1 MEIKVKKI
9 DVNHTNMVKY
19 LNSSNVIRKTNP
31 RSNLRFGKLVM
42 CADADA
48 DG

>member
-9 DVNHTNMVKY
+9 DVNHQNMTKY
-19 LNSSNVIRKTNP
+19 LGDNNVIRKTNL
-31 RSNLRFGKLVM
+31 RSSLRFGKLVM